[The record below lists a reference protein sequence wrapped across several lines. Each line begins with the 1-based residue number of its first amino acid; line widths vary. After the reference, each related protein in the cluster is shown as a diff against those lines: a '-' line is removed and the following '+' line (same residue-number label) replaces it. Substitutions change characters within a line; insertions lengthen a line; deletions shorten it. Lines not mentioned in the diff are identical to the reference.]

1 MAKRYH
7 PDRHHEAGLTDLR
20 DALEAIFLRL
30 GEAYEVLRSP
40 RLRARYDKDLTAAT
54 PSARSQEG
62 EVETREDADKA
73 IRRAAASIGRERY
86 WEALPLLETAVP
98 RATGA
103 SKQRGRILLARI
115 YARDPDWVKQAEELL
130 LAVVHA
136 EPDAAEAHFYLGVI
150 YRHLGLRSRAL
161 AAFRRVVEIEP
172 ESGDAWTQIV
182 ELDPQASVPLHV
194 RRLIRGR

>member
-1 MAKRYH
+1 M
-7 PDRHHEAGLTDLR
+7 
-20 DALEAIFLRL
+20 
-30 GEAYEVLRSP
+30 
-40 RLRARYDKDLTAAT
+40 
-54 PSARSQEG
+54 
-62 EVETREDADKA
+62 
-73 IRRAAASIGRERY
+73 
-86 WEALPLLETAVP
+86 P

-161 AAFRRVVEIEP
+161 ASFRRVVEIEP
-172 ESGDAWTQIV
+172 ESGDAWTQIA
-182 ELDPQASVPLHV
+182 ELDRQA
-194 RRLIRGR
+194 RLPVHIKRLARDR